1 MPASREIAE
10 PLCKTHQHYSLPPS
24 PPTQKPHQ
32 LPEPTTATFSLPI
45 FEVTV
50 KVRMESG
57 DVNLRE
63 AVLGKEADASERK
76 ALAEENRTK
85 ADVVDSR
92 SQGIMG

>member
-1 MPASREIAE
+1 
-10 PLCKTHQHYSLPPS
+10 
-24 PPTQKPHQ
+24 
-32 LPEPTTATFSLPI
+32 
-45 FEVTV
+45 
-50 KVRMESG
+50 MESG